1 MQCLEAHET
10 LKITI
15 CVVPI
20 CIGNCEHWNLVMKFM
35 DTIR

>member
-1 MQCLEAHET
+1 MEAHKT

-20 CIGNCEHWNLVMKFM
+20 CIGNSEHWSLVMKFLE
-35 DTIR
+35 IVG